1 MYEAMGKRAQNSNME
16 MIRYIK
22 KTLTGRNHSY
32 EKYSFCG
39 NSKVFDGVLTCMLSV
54 LKEHMQ
60 RSVLFYIFTMDM
72 TRIRPEYTP
81 ISEDMTDFLERVA
94 KNFIRRTG

>member
-60 RSVLFYIFTMDM
+60 QIRFAFIFLRWT
-72 TRIRPEYTP
+72 
-81 ISEDMTDFLERVA
+81 
-94 KNFIRRTG
+94 